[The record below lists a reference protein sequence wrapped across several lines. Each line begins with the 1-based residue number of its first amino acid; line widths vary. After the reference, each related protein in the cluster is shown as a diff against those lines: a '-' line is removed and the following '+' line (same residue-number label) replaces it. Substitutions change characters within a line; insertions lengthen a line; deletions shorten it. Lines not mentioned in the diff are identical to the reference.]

1 MPPRVKLPHGLTKD
15 PRLMSTAEKGIFGLL
30 AASIGL
36 GVYRLATS
44 PWGEQEKKNSMDK
57 NDAIKNMGSEMNTT
71 VQPTVLE
78 ISQDLKPTKSTL
90 AVEDGV
96 TRVET
101 TIEPPS
107 RVVDDGVTDIR
118 FGDAQQRRR

>member
-1 MPPRVKLPHGLTKD
+1 
-15 PRLMSTAEKGIFGLL
+15 MSTAEKGIFGLL

-44 PWGEQEKKNSMDK
+44 PWGEQEKKKNSMDK
-57 NDAIKNMGSEMNTT
+57 NDTIKNMASEMNTTT

-107 RVVDDGVTDIR
+107 KVVDDGVTDIR

>member
-44 PWGEQEKKNSMDK
+44 PWGEQEKKNSVDK
-57 NDAIKNMGSEMNTT
+57 NDTIKNMGSEMNTT

-90 AVEDGV
+90 TCCRGWSDS
-96 TRVET
+96 
-101 TIEPPS
+101 S
-107 RVVDDGVTDIR
+107 RNDNRASVKSG
-118 FGDAQQRRR
+118 GRRRYRCSIW

>member
-1 MPPRVKLPHGLTKD
+1 MG
-15 PRLMSTAEKGIFGLL
+15 G
-30 AASIGL
+30 
-36 GVYRLATS
+36 
-44 PWGEQEKKNSMDK
+44 GEGQEKKNSMDR

-107 RVVDDGVTDIR
+107 RGS
-118 FGDAQQRRR
+118 GGRRRYRYSIW

>member
-1 MPPRVKLPHGLTKD
+1 
-15 PRLMSTAEKGIFGLL
+15 
-30 AASIGL
+30 
-36 GVYRLATS
+36 
-44 PWGEQEKKNSMDK
+44 
-57 NDAIKNMGSEMNTT
+57 MNTT

-101 TIEPPS
+101 TIEPPPS

>member
-1 MPPRVKLPHGLTKD
+1 
-15 PRLMSTAEKGIFGLL
+15 MSTAEKGIFGLL

-44 PWGEQEKKNSMDK
+44 PWGEQEKKNSIDK
-57 NDAIKNMGSEMNTT
+57 NDAIKNMKSEMNTT
-71 VQPTVLE
+71 VQPTTDLQ